1 MSSMDSVKQRD
12 FEKAVESVLH
22 GLSGIS
28 GLYDSQTEVL
38 QSLVTENANLFV
50 TSPTNSGKTLPP
62 VIVPAVL
69 LELNTMGYEFPA
81 SPRVLFQTALNSIQL
96 SLMLNMKSLGIQ
108 CSAVT
113 RDNVD
118 QVLISETPVLFIG
131 NYIAQSGKVL
141 ADFSPFVGPEV
152 LKVPEVT
159 KSLLKYR
166 ESFVLTVIDEAHLGE
181 PCTIRCV

>member
-1 MSSMDSVKQRD
+1 MYEQLNWVFVLIFFRISSMDIVKQHD

-22 GLSGIS
+22 GLSGID
-28 GLYDSQTEVL
+28 GLYDSQIEVL
-38 QSLVTENANLFV
+38 QSLVREDANLFV

-69 LELNTMGYEFPA
+69 LELNLMGYKFPT

-96 SLMLNMKSLGIQ
+96 SLISNMRSLGIQ

-118 QVLISETPVLFIG
+118 QVLISKAPVLFIG
-131 NYIAQSGKVL
+131 ISIPREWQSSG
-141 ADFSPFVGPEV
+141 
-152 LKVPEVT
+152 
-159 KSLLKYR
+159 
-166 ESFVLTVIDEAHLGE
+166 
-181 PCTIRCV
+181 